1 MRIAIIA
8 ASFAAISL
16 ASCGDSAADKNGVSE
31 ADVREELASARALT
45 AGQYESSFEI
55 ARFDV
60 PGMPAEQQTMVRQM
74 MGNAAQV
81 KQSYCLTEEQA
92 SRGSEDMFREMA
104 NGNGDCEFKSFDVSG
119 DNVTGE
125 LTCNARG
132 GASASMRMN
141 GTMGDNQ
148 STMTMV
154 TDITDTSLPQGRAQM
169 EMRVTSRRTGD
180 CTAASRAEA
189 EATARQ
195 AEAAAKNRAPAE

>member
-1 MRIAIIA
+1 MRTAIIA
-8 ASFAAISL
+8 AASL
-16 ASCGDSAADKNGVSE
+16 AALSLVSCGEAADKNGVSE
-31 ADVREELASARALT
+31 ADVRSELASARSLDP
-45 AGQYESSFEI
+45 GQYESSFEI

-60 PGMPAEQQTMVRQM
+60 PGMPAEQQSMIRQM
-74 MGNAAQV
+74 MSGAAEV

-104 NGNGDCEFKSFDVSG
+104 NGNGECQFKSFDVSG

-132 GASASMRMN
+132 GASANMRMS
-141 GTMGDNQ
+141 GTMGDDQ

-154 TDITDTSLPQGRAQM
+154 TDITDSSMPQGRAQM

-195 AEAAAKNRAPAE
+195 AEAAAKNRTAAE

>member
-8 ASFAAISL
+8 ASLAAISL
-16 ASCGDSAADKNGVSE
+16 ASCGEGAADKNGVSE
-31 ADVREELASARALT
+31 ADVRSELASARALT
-45 AGQYESSFEI
+45 AGQYESSFEV

-74 MGNAAQV
+74 MSGAAQV

-92 SRGSEDMFREMA
+92 RRGSEDMFREMA
-104 NGNGDCEFKSFDVSG
+104 NGNGECEFKSFDVSG
-119 DNVTGE
+119 DAVTGE

-132 GASASMRMN
+132 GASATMRMN

-195 AEAAAKNRAPAE
+195 AEAAAKNAAE

>member
-8 ASFAAISL
+8 ASLAAISL

-31 ADVREELASARALT
+31 ADVRSELASARSLT

-104 NGNGDCEFKSFDVSG
+104 NGNGECEFKSFDVSG
-119 DNVTGE
+119 DNITGE

-132 GASASMRMN
+132 GASANMRMN

-154 TDITDTSLPQGRAQM
+154 TDIADPSLPEGRAQM

-180 CTAASRAEA
+180 CTAESRAAAEA
-189 EATARQ
+189 EARTKGAS
-195 AEAAAKNRAPAE
+195 N